1 MCSASASPSGSIRD
15 DRCAVSGSI
24 GLAYLL
30 GLFAV
35 VAFGAVIPVV
45 PTGAAVSVGA
55 ALAQWDDPLAVV
67 LVVLFGAAGAYTGD
81 VITYGVLRTAGE
93 PLARRV
99 GWLRD
104 GATADTLARL
114 RAHVEAHELR
124 VLLLSRL
131 VPGGRV
137 PVLLAAALGGY
148 SWRRFVVSDIGA
160 ATLWAA
166 VYSAIGLGGRALFPE
181 PWQAAVAAVGIVI
194 VATAAST
201 LWERRRLA

>member
-1 MCSASASPSGSIRD
+1 MSDG
-15 DRCAVSGSI
+15 I

-30 GLFAV
+30 GLFGV

-45 PTGAAVSVGA
+45 PTGAAVSVAA
-55 ALAQWDDPLAVV
+55 ALAHWHSPGALA

-81 VITYGVLRTAGE
+81 VITYGVLRAAGE

-99 GWLRD
+99 GWLRS
-104 GATADTLARL
+104 GSTSDTLQRL
-114 RAHVEAHELR
+114 RSQVEEHELR

-148 SWRRFVVSDIGA
+148 SWRRFVA
-160 ATLWAA
+160 ADLAAAALWAS
-166 VYSAIGLGGRALFPE
+166 VYATIGLGGRALFPE
-181 PWQAAVAAVGIVI
+181 PWQGAVAAVVLVLTVSGV
-194 VATAAST
+194 ST
-201 LWERRRLA
+201 LMERRRTRVTVSGVGDA

>member
-1 MCSASASPSGSIRD
+1 MSDG
-15 DRCAVSGSI
+15 I
-24 GLAYLL
+24 GLGYLL
-30 GLFAV
+30 GLFGL

-55 ALAQWDDPLAVV
+55 ALAHWDNPVALL
-67 LVVLFGAAGAYTGD
+67 LVVVFGAAGAYTGD
-81 VITYGVLRTAGE
+81 VITYGVLRVAGE

-99 GWLRD
+99 GWLHD
-104 GATADTLARL
+104 GATADTLQRL
-114 RAHVEAHELR
+114 RHQVEEHELR

-148 SWRRFVVSDIGA
+148 SWRRFVIADIGA
-160 ATLWAA
+160 AALWAS

-181 PWQAAVAAVGIVI
+181 PWQAAVAAIALVLVVSVI
-194 VATAAST
+194 ST
-201 LWERRRLA
+201 LWERRRGRSAPA

>member
-1 MCSASASPSGSIRD
+1 MSDG
-15 DRCAVSGSI
+15 I
-24 GLAYLL
+24 GLGYLL
-30 GLFAV
+30 GLFGL

-55 ALAQWDDPLAVV
+55 ALARWDNPVALV
-67 LVVLFGAAGAYTGD
+67 LVVVFGAAGAYTGD
-81 VITYGVLRTAGE
+81 VITYGVLRVAGE

-99 GWLRD
+99 GWLHD
-104 GATADTLARL
+104 GATADTLQRL
-114 RAHVEAHELR
+114 RHQVEEHELR

-148 SWRRFVVSDIGA
+148 SWRRFVIADIGA
-160 ATLWAA
+160 AALWAS

-181 PWQAAVAAVGIVI
+181 PWQAAVAAIALVLVVSVI
-194 VATAAST
+194 ST
-201 LWERRRLA
+201 LWERRRGRSAPA

>member
-1 MCSASASPSGSIRD
+1 MSDG
-15 DRCAVSGSI
+15 I
-24 GLAYLL
+24 GLGYLL
-30 GLFAV
+30 GLFGL

-55 ALAQWDDPLAVV
+55 ALARWDNPVALV
-67 LVVLFGAAGAYTGD
+67 LVVVFGAAGAYTGD
-81 VITYGVLRTAGE
+81 VITYGVLRVAGE

-99 GWLRD
+99 GWLHD
-104 GATADTLARL
+104 GATADTLQRL
-114 RAHVEAHELR
+114 RHQVEEHELR

-148 SWRRFVVSDIGA
+148 SWRRFVIADIGA
-160 ATLWAA
+160 AALWAS

-181 PWQAAVAAVGIVI
+181 PWQAAVAAIALVL
-194 VATAAST
+194 VASAIST
-201 LWERRRLA
+201 LWERRRGRSAPA

>member
-1 MCSASASPSGSIRD
+1 MSDG
-15 DRCAVSGSI
+15 I

-30 GLFAV
+30 GLFGV

-45 PTGAAVSVGA
+45 PTGAAVSVAA
-55 ALAQWDDPLAVV
+55 ALAHWHSPGALA

-81 VITYGVLRTAGE
+81 VITYGVLRAAGE

-99 GWLRD
+99 GWLRS
-104 GATADTLARL
+104 GSTSDTLQRL
-114 RAHVEAHELR
+114 RSQVEEHELR

-148 SWRRFVVSDIGA
+148 SWRRFVA
-160 ATLWAA
+160 ADLAAAALWAS
-166 VYSAIGLGGRALFPE
+166 VYATIGLGGRALFPE
-181 PWQAAVAAVGIVI
+181 PWQGAVAAVVLVLTVSGV
-194 VATAAST
+194 ST
-201 LWERRRLA
+201 LVERRRTRVTVSGVGDA